1 MNQLSDPSTI
11 PDQSAD
17 PLDQVFEVANPNPD
31 RRDCPTP
38 LVLRQLATRAL
49 PIGHPGYCHLTRCSA
64 CYRQFRALQRRLSS
78 TLRSALAGR

>member
-1 MNQLSDPSTI
+1 MNQLSDPI
-11 PDQSAD
+11 PDQNTD
-17 PLDQVFEVANPNPD
+17 FLDQVFAVTNPNPD

-49 PIGHPGYCHLTRCSA
+49 PIGNPGYGHLTRCSA
-64 CYRQFRALQRRLSS
+64 CYRQFRALQRRRSS